1 MSRADK
7 NLSNAIS
14 QEFSQNR
21 RQFWKKKYTYI
32 SDSSWHPCGLG
43 IPARTWRALT
53 RNNSQDYSRIS
64 IPNLEAIVQLDDKWA
79 SFPTNRETSWIF
91 LSFRPTCNADD
102 TLCELG
108 HPLMNYY
115 CHLAW
120 RVSSKMYAASWLSFS
135 VIENLLRE
143 NSCVPGNF
151 AISFL
156 LNINIAIRKYIRSVD
171 IFVTYDFRTEFWKR
185 NRKIST

>member
-14 QEFSQNR
+14 QEFSQIR

-91 LSFRPTCNADD
+91 LSFRQSADVQRWRH
-102 TLCELG
+102 TLRIRTSSHELLLSSRVACIVENVCRLVAKFFG
-108 HPLMNYY
+108 NRELVAREFMCSWQFRDFFSFEYQY
-115 CHLAW
+115 C
-120 RVSSKMYAASWLSFS
+120 
-135 VIENLLRE
+135 
-143 NSCVPGNF
+143 
-151 AISFL
+151 
-156 LNINIAIRKYIRSVD
+156 D
-171 IFVTYDFRTEFWKR
+171 
-185 NRKIST
+185 